1 MEKMLLPQICTSS
14 TIWKRLFPTTDQLLA
29 FGLLALNDLMEYHF
43 TGQCNNKRFVE
54 LQNMRKFILTRFRK
68 DMKLANEFQGEF
80 LKFCSPE
87 ESTTPDD
94 KDISPSDYPTVYEFS
109 NIAKNVPLKCL
120 VSYKPTPLPSQRTK
134 TLLYWLYFYLF
145 DRVILILTCYLF
157 PSQSK
162 TKCTYPP
169 LLKSNTLFQNSSLPP
184 NPSPLPLFAFL
195 VSYFITSLL

>member
-1 MEKMLLPQICTSS
+1 MEKMPLPQICTCW

-29 FGLLALNDLMEYHF
+29 FGVLALNDLMEYRF

-54 LQNMRKFILTRFRK
+54 LQNMRKFILTRFLK
-68 DMKLANEFQGEF
+68 DMKLKNEFQGEF

-94 KDISPSDYPTVYEFS
+94 KDVSPSDYPTVYEFS

-134 TLLYWLYFYLF
+134 TLRHWLYFYFHPSLKQN
-145 DRVILILTCYLF
+145 VHILHCWKATRYLKTVHFLLTR
-157 PSQSK
+157 
-162 TKCTYPP
+162 PP
-169 LLKSNTLFQNSSLPP
+169 TP
-184 NPSPLPLFAFL
+184 
-195 VSYFITSLL
+195 TSLHAL

>member
-1 MEKMLLPQICTSS
+1 
-14 TIWKRLFPTTDQLLA
+14 
-29 FGLLALNDLMEYHF
+29 MEYRF

-54 LQNMRKFILTRFRK
+54 LQNMRKFILTRFLK
-68 DMKLANEFQGEF
+68 DIKLPNEFQGDF

-94 KDISPSDYPTVYEFS
+94 KDVSPSDWLTVYEFS

-120 VSYKPTPLPSQRTK
+120 VSYKPTPIPSQRTK
-134 TLLYWLYFYLF
+134 TLRYWLYFYLF
-145 DRVILILTCYLF
+145 DRVILSLTCYLF
-157 PSQSK
+157 PSLSK

-184 NPSPLPLFAFL
+184 NPSPLPL
-195 VSYFITSLL
+195 SLCIPRKLFYHKLTLIIVLIPPKRKEISQIYKSVNHLSW

>member
-1 MEKMLLPQICTSS
+1 
-14 TIWKRLFPTTDQLLA
+14 
-29 FGLLALNDLMEYHF
+29 
-43 TGQCNNKRFVE
+43 
-54 LQNMRKFILTRFRK
+54 MRKFILTRFLK
-68 DMKLANEFQGEF
+68 DIKLLNEFQGDF

-94 KDISPSDYPTVYEFS
+94 KDVSPSDWLTVYEFS

-134 TLLYWLYFYLF
+134 ALLYWLYFYLF
-145 DRVILILTCYLF
+145 DRVILSPTCYLF

-184 NPSPLPLFAFL
+184 NPSPLPLPLCIPCKLFYHKL
-195 VSYFITSLL
+195 TLIIVLIPPKRKVISQIYKSVNHLS

>member
-1 MEKMLLPQICTSS
+1 
-14 TIWKRLFPTTDQLLA
+14 
-29 FGLLALNDLMEYHF
+29 MEYRF
-43 TGQCNNKRFVE
+43 TGQCNNTRFVE
-54 LQNMRKFILTRFRK
+54 LQNMRKFILTRFLK
-68 DMKLANEFQGEF
+68 DMKLTNEFQGEF

-94 KDISPSDYPTVYEFS
+94 KDVSPYDYPMVYEFS
-109 NIAKNVPLKCL
+109 NIAKNVSLKCL

-134 TLLYWLYFYLF
+134 TLRHWLYFYLF
-145 DRVILILTCYLF
+145 DHVILSLTCYLF

-169 LLKSNTLFQNSSLPP
+169 LLKSNTLFQTVHFPLTRPP
-184 NPSPLPLFAFL
+184 HPYLFACL